1 MFADDQ
7 MEDREDE
14 APQISQGSGPL
25 DNSAFREETSPDPS
39 VVVTEGRR
47 RGRRKVLKK
56 KTMKDEEGY
65 LGMYY
70 GLYQV
75 G

>member
-1 MFADDQ
+1 MLAYYHMQ
-7 MEDREDE
+7 YREYE

-25 DNSAFREETSPDPS
+25 DNSASREETSPGPP

-75 G
+75 E